1 MIFLIYK
8 RDVKAKITRNDVMY
22 NVSKDVYFK
31 IQVSFAFVSYPLIKL
46 SCDSIHLSAYA
57 WKLLFFFFAV
67 TWILCSPK
75 QVNFSMYVSII
86 VMIYSQS
93 HWWLLN
99 EEETP
104 SDKHSHY

>member
-46 SCDSIHLSAYA
+46 SCDSIHLSACA
-57 WKLLFFFFAV
+57 
-67 TWILCSPK
+67 
-75 QVNFSMYVSII
+75 
-86 VMIYSQS
+86 
-93 HWWLLN
+93 
-99 EEETP
+99 
-104 SDKHSHY
+104 

>member
-46 SCDSIHLSAYA
+46 SCDSIHLSACA
-57 WKLLFFFFAV
+57 WKFFFFLLLPEFSV
-67 TWILCSPK
+67 LQSKWISQC
-75 QVNFSMYVSII
+75 MYLS
-86 VMIYSQS
+86 
-93 HWWLLN
+93 
-99 EEETP
+99 
-104 SDKHSHY
+104 

>member
-57 WKLLFFFFAV
+57 WKLLFFLLLPEFSV
-67 TWILCSPK
+67 LQSKWISQC
-75 QVNFSMYVSII
+75 MYLS
-86 VMIYSQS
+86 
-93 HWWLLN
+93 
-99 EEETP
+99 
-104 SDKHSHY
+104 